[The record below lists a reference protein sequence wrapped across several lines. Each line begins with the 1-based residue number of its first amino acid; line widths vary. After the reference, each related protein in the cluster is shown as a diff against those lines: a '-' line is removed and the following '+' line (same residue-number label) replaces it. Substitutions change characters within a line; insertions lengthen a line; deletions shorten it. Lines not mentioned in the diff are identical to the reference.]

1 MDAASFPATGTALKA
16 LQGGATLEVSLYHAP
31 PVPDSTHP
39 DSLLLE
45 ERHSFFYRLL
55 HHELA
60 EVWMRFLLAIV
71 GLVLAF
77 GAALFSTVS
86 RESGNVWAT
95 VVLASAAL
103 LLATIVGLTTVP
115 YLARRVASAR
125 VRDVFHYDVTRAG
138 IVYIAITV
146 LIGVA
151 ALNTG
156 NNLLYIVV
164 AAMLSAILVS
174 GIASAIVLRDLKLD
188 LRLPEHVFA
197 GRPVLGRVVVRNP
210 RSRIPAFSIRVVPS
224 KIRKGK
230 QWSLEP
236 ATFGVPPSRPPEE
249 QWLHLRDWR
258 VRRIARAPVAPA
270 IFQGLVYFALVAPRH
285 ELAADL
291 EMKFDRRGLYHQD
304 SFGLATR
311 FPFAFLTKTRV
322 VPLMRELI
330 VYPPIQATDELLEV
344 LPLITGEFESFV
356 RGRGHDLYRIREYM
370 PEDSARHL
378 DWKATAKSGS
388 LKLREF
394 SREDERKLRIVF
406 DNPVPGVVSADAY
419 ERAVTLAA
427 SLAWHFASIDTEVS
441 FVTQDFSG
449 IDLHQFLA
457 YLALVEPKPGQSV
470 IDTLKHSD
478 DYNVILTTRTHG
490 TIPTALWACSY
501 LLFIDEGSRGRPLQP
516 YSGAAKNG

>member
-1 MDAASFPATGTALKA
+1 VLLS
-16 LQGGATLEVSLYHAP
+16 ESESCS
-31 PVPDSTHP
+31 VPDSVHP
-39 DSLLLE
+39 DGLALGEHHSLA
-45 ERHSFFYRLL
+45 YRVL
-55 HHELA
+55 HHEMA
-60 EVWMRFLLAIV
+60 EVWIRFLLAIV

-125 VRDVFHYDVTRAG
+125 VRDVLHYDVTRAG
-138 IVYIAITV
+138 IIYIAITL
-146 LIGVA
+146 LIGIA

-174 GIASAIVLRDLKLD
+174 GIASAMVLRDLELD
-188 LRLPEHVFA
+188 VRLPEHVFA
-197 GRPVLGRVVVRNP
+197 GRPVLGRIVVKNAGLRL
-210 RSRIPAFSIRVVPS
+210 PAFSIRVVPA
-224 KIRKGK
+224 KARKSK
-230 QWSLEP
+230 QWRLEP
-236 ATFGVPPSRPPEE
+236 ATFGIPPRRPRER
-249 QWLHLRDWR
+249 QWMQVRDWR
-258 VRRIARAPVAPA
+258 VRRVPGAPAAPA
-270 IFQGLVYFALVAPRH
+270 IFSGLVYFPFVPARQ

-311 FPFAFLTKTRV
+311 FPFAFLTKTRM
-322 VPLMRELI
+322 VPLVRELI
-330 VYPPIQATDELLEV
+330 VYPPVLETDELLEV

-370 PEDSARHL
+370 PEDSARYL

-406 DNPVPGVVSADAY
+406 DNPAPGAVSSGAY

-427 SLAWHFASIDTEVS
+427 SLAWHFASTHTEVS

-449 IDLHQFLA
+449 VDLHPFLA
-457 YLALVEPKPGQSV
+457 YLAQVEPKPGQSV

-501 LLFIDEGSRGRPLQP
+501 LLFIEEGRAGSPPANRVVQRKPVGAHPIEKRDQP
-516 YSGAAKNG
+516 

>member
-1 MDAASFPATGTALKA
+1 MGE
-16 LQGGATLEVSLYHAP
+16 G
-31 PVPDSTHP
+31 
-39 DSLLLE
+39 
-45 ERHSFFYRLL
+45 HSFLYRVL

-86 RESGNVWAT
+86 RDSGNVWAT
-95 VVLASAAL
+95 VILASAAL

-115 YLARRVASAR
+115 YLARRVAITR
-125 VRDVFHYDVTRAG
+125 VRDVLHYDVTRAG
-138 IVYIAITV
+138 IIYITITL
-146 LIGVA
+146 LIGIA

-174 GIASAIVLRDLKLD
+174 GIASAMVLRELELD
-188 LRLPEHVFA
+188 IRLPEHVFA
-197 GRPVLGRVVVRNP
+197 GRPVLGKIAVRNP
-210 RSRIPAFSIRVVPS
+210 RARIPAFSIRVVPS
-224 KIRKGK
+224 KVGNRK

-236 ATFGVPPSRPPEE
+236 ATFGVPPRRPPEQ
-249 QWLHLRDWR
+249 QWLRLRDWR
-258 VRRIARAPVAPA
+258 VRRLVRKPTVPA
-270 IFQGLVYFALVAPRH
+270 IFQGLVYFPFVPPRQ

-291 EMKFDRRGLYHQD
+291 EMKFDRRGLYHQE

-311 FPFAFLTKTRV
+311 FPFAFLTKTRI

-330 VYPPIQATDELLEV
+330 VYPPVLATDELLEV

-370 PEDSARHL
+370 PEDSARYL

-394 SREDERKLRIVF
+394 SCEDERKLRIVF
-406 DNPVPGVVSADAY
+406 DNPAPGAVSVEAY

-427 SLAWHFASIDTEVS
+427 SLAWHFSSIHTEVS
-441 FVTQDFSG
+441 FVTQDFFG
-449 IDLHQFLA
+449 VDLHQFLA
-457 YLALVEPKPGQSV
+457 YLALVEPKAEPSV

-490 TIPTALWACSY
+490 TIPTTLWACSY
-501 LLFIDEGSRGRPLQP
+501 LLFIEEGPTGNLRRNQVVQQKQADPHPIKKRDQP
-516 YSGAAKNG
+516 